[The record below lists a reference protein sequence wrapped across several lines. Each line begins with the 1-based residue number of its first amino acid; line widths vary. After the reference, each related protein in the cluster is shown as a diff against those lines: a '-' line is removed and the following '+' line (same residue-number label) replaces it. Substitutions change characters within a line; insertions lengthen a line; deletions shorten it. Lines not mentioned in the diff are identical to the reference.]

1 MASRHRVVDHIV
13 EYLAASGIDHI
24 FGVDGANIE
33 DLYDAAF
40 FRDDI
45 TAVLAKH
52 EFSAATMAD
61 GYSRSGAGL
70 GVVAATS
77 GGGCLN
83 TVPGLGEA
91 FASRVP
97 VLALIGQPPT
107 TLDGRGAFQDT
118 SGRNAAL
125 NGEALFSAVSVHC
138 RRVLAPE
145 DIVSALPEAIA
156 AAQTGGPAVLLLPKN
171 IQQSEVPVNGGTAG
185 FEQVGMQ
192 LGNPHLIARALQRA
206 DGPITIIAG
215 EQVARD
221 DARVELEHLRA
232 MLRARVATVPDAK
245 DVAGAP
251 GMGSSSAL
259 GVTGVMGHPGVA
271 AAVSDSALCLL
282 VGTRMTVT
290 ARAGLDDALGSVP
303 VFSIGSAPPY
313 LPCTHV
319 HTEDLRGSLSLL
331 TAALSGRGR
340 PTNVRVP
347 DALPHTELR
356 PPEHDGPGIRY
367 RDAMRVLDRALPD
380 GVDIVVDAG
389 NIGASAIHH
398 LPVRRDGRFI
408 VALGMGGMGYSFG
421 AGVGVAFGRAMS
433 ARAKS
438 EGQKRRVIV
447 IAGDGSFF
455 MHGMEIHTA
464 LQYRL
469 PVTFLL
475 FDNHAHAMCVT
486 REQLFYDGL
495 YSYNRFGPSR
505 LGAGLAAM
513 FPDLV
518 SMDVDDLHVLPA
530 TLAAALDVDGPSVV
544 SVECSADEI
553 PPFANFLGKAAA
565 TQPLIAKENHCN
577 VVART

>member
-1 MASRHRVVDHIV
+1 MARRHRVVDHIV
-13 EYLAASGIDHI
+13 AHLAASGIDYF

-33 DLYDAAF
+33 DLYDAAY

-107 TLDGRGAFQDT
+107 TLDGRGSFQDT
-118 SGRNAAL
+118 SGRNGAL
-125 NGEALFSAVSVHC
+125 NAEALFAEVSVYC
-138 RRVLAPE
+138 RRVLRPQ
-145 DIVSALPEAIA
+145 DIVTALPEAIA
-156 AAQTGGPAVLLLPKN
+156 AARTGGPAVLLLPKD
-171 IQQSEVPVNGGTAG
+171 IQQSQVAANGGGVAQTTT
-185 FEQVGMQ
+185 Q
-192 LGNPHLIARALQRA
+192 LGDPEAIAYALRRA

-221 DARVELEHLRA
+221 DARVELEQLRA
-232 MLRARVATVPDAK
+232 LLRARIATVPDAK
-245 DVAGAP
+245 DVAGTP

-259 GVTGVMGHPGVA
+259 GVAGVMGHPGVA
-271 AAVSDSALCLL
+271 AAIASSGLCLL
-282 VGTRMTVT
+282 VGTRMSVT
-290 ARAGLDDALGSVP
+290 SRAGLDDALAAVP
-303 VFSIGSAPPY
+303 VLSIGSAPPY
-313 LPCTHV
+313 VASAHV

-331 TAALSGRGR
+331 LAALSAGTVG
-340 PTNVRVP
+340 VRVP
-347 DALPHTELR
+347 DTVPHTELQ
-356 PPEHDGPGIRY
+356 PPPLRGPGIRY
-367 RDAMRVLDRALPD
+367 REAMTALDAMLPD
-380 GVDIVVDAG
+380 GTDVVVDAG
-389 NIGASAIHH
+389 NIGASAIHY

-438 EGQKRRVIV
+438 GGQRRRTVV
-447 IAGDGSFF
+447 IAGDGSFL

-486 REQLFYDGL
+486 REQLFYDDL

-505 LGAGLAAM
+505 FGAGLAAM
-513 FPDLV
+513 FPGLV
-518 SMDVDDLHVLPA
+518 SIDVDDIDQLPGVLSA
-530 TLAAALDVDGPSVV
+530 VLEVDGPSVV
-544 SVECSADEI
+544 SIECSADEI
-553 PPFANFLGKAAA
+553 PPFAAFLGNSV
-565 TQPLIAKENHCN
+565 TQPPITKENCSH
-577 VVART
+577 VIARA

>member
-1 MASRHRVVDHIV
+1 MANRHRVVDHIV
-13 EYLAASGIDHI
+13 AHLAASGVDYI

-107 TLDGRGAFQDT
+107 ALDGLGSFQDT
-118 SGRNAAL
+118 SGRNGAL
-125 NGEALFSAVSVHC
+125 DAEALFSAVSVFC
-138 RRVLAPE
+138 RRVVRPE

-156 AAQTGGPAVLLLPKN
+156 AARTGGPAVLLLPKD
-171 IQQSEVPVNGGTAG
+171 IQQSEIGPNGAG
-185 FEQVGMQ
+185 FEPAGTQ
-192 LGNPHLIARALQRA
+192 LGDPEAIACALRRA

-221 DARVELEHLRA
+221 DARVELEQLRA
-232 MLRARVATVPDAK
+232 MLRARIATVPDAK
-245 DVAGAP
+245 DVAGTP
-251 GMGSSSAL
+251 GMGSSSSL
-259 GVTGVMGHPGVA
+259 GVTGVMGHPAVA
-271 AAVSDSALCLL
+271 AALAESAVCLL
-282 VGTRMTVT
+282 VGTRMSVT
-290 ARAGLDDALGSVP
+290 SRAGLDDVLTSLP
-303 VFSIGSAPPY
+303 VLSIGSASPY
-313 LPCTHV
+313 VASTHV
-319 HTEDLRGSLSLL
+319 RTDDLRGSLSLL
-331 TAALSGRGR
+331 TAALSGHGR
-340 PTNVRVP
+340 PLGVRVP
-347 DALPHTELR
+347 DEVPRAELE
-356 PPEHDGPGIRY
+356 PPRFSGPGIRY
-367 RDAMRVLDRALPD
+367 RDAMTVLDTAMPD
-380 GVDIVVDAG
+380 RVDVVVDAG

-421 AGVGVAFGRAMS
+421 AGVGMAFAAMS
-433 ARAKS
+433 ARAKGRRQS
-438 EGQKRRVIV
+438 RRVIV

-486 REQLFYDGL
+486 REQLFYDDL

-505 LGAGLAAM
+505 LGAGLATM
-513 FPDLV
+513 FPGLP
-518 SMDVDDLHVLPA
+518 SMDVDDITELPA
-530 TLAAALDVDGPSVV
+530 ALRTAFEVDGPSVV

-553 PPFANFLGKAAA
+553 PPFAAFLGKAAA
-565 TQPLIAKENHCN
+565 SPSPISKESNSN